1 MLKAVVI
8 MTGDDHANGGTAG
21 RFDTYL
27 ANSPAGCSVA
37 NWECIRGTSYIFP
50 NTPLSDTDAA
60 SYVAQGFEV
69 AVHIN
74 TNCGDWTPATL
85 ASFYNTQLTQFT
97 GAYPHVPA
105 PATNRVHCIVWSDYA
120 TQPQVELN
128 NGMRFD
134 TNYYYWP
141 GSWVQDRPGHFTGSG
156 MPMRYATSTGQMID
170 VYQAATQI
178 TDESAQTYT
187 TTINTLLDNAL
198 GPLGYYGAF
207 TANMHTDFNPSEGAT
222 GSAAIVA
229 SAKARGVP
237 VISARQMLDWL
248 DGRNASTFS
257 AISWSGNVL
266 SFNVAVGAGGT
277 GLQALVPASAGS
289 SPINNVTLNGAPVTF
304 TTQTLKGVAYAIFPA
319 GAGTYAVTYGA
330 DTTPPTISNVSAAP
344 SLTTSVITWTTNEV
358 SDSKVNYGTDPA
370 QLLSVVSNAT
380 AVTSHSLTLT
390 ALSANTTYFYRVS
403 SADAASNTAVQ
414 PAAPS
419 PAASFTTAGAT
430 IAGRVTSVT
439 GCAGATVTLSGAAS
453 ATTSVDGSGNYVLS
467 GLSNGS
473 YSVAASKNGCTFV
486 PPSQAVTIAGS
497 SASGVDFAAQAVVI
511 SGTISPVSIGSG
523 ATVTLSGTSSQ
534 AVTADASGN
543 YSFNAVIDG
552 PYTVTPTKAGFVFT
566 PANRA
571 VTIARASQTGV
582 NFTGSAVP
590 TFSISGAIPGA
601 GGATL
606 TLSGASSATTTADPS
621 GNYTFTGLLD
631 GTYTVTPAK
640 SGFTFSPAS
649 ATVTISGANGTANFT
664 AQAVVITGTVSP
676 VSIGNGAT
684 LTLSGAASAVVS
696 ADASGVY
703 TFSGIANGSYTVTPS
718 KNGFTFTPANQAVTV
733 TGSSVT
739 AIDFTGQAAPTFSIS
754 GTITG
759 GANATVNVT
768 GAATASTTADAAG
781 NYTVSGLANGTY
793 TVTVVKSGFTFAP
806 ASRAVTIVSANV
818 TSVNFTAQPVLIS
831 GTITPVSI
839 GAGATVTLSGAA
851 SAVVTADASGNY
863 TFSGVANGAYTVT
876 PTKSG
881 GFTFAPTSRAVTV
894 SGASVTGV
902 NFTGAAPTFSLS
914 GTITGGGG
922 ATVNM
927 TGGAT
932 GTVTADASGNYS
944 FSGLVAGTY
953 TITPVKSGF
962 TMTPPNQAVTIT
974 TANVTGVSFVAQAIP
989 TFAISG
995 TITPA
1000 SVGAGATV
1008 TLSGA
1013 ASAVVTADASGNYS
1027 FGGLS
1032 NGAYT
1037 VTPTKAGSVFTPAN
1051 QSVTVNGAG
1060 VTGVNFTGV
1069 TNTAPIAVDA
1079 TVTVGRS
1086 TRSTTITSPSFST
1099 TAANELLLA
1108 FVAVDNVNANATT
1121 VTGIT
1126 TTGLTWTLVRRT
1138 NTQRGGAEIW
1148 RAFVTTPRTNMT
1160 ARATISQSVAAAIT
1174 VMGFKN
1180 VDTTGTNGAGAI
1192 GATGS
1197 NNALSGAPTASL
1209 TTTRANSLVIGVG
1222 SDWDQ
1227 ALNRTSGPNQTL
1239 VSQFLATDG
1248 DTFWVQR
1255 QNGLIAASG
1264 TVVTIN
1270 DTAPTTDRFNLTI
1283 CEVRGQ

>member
-1 MLKAVVI
+1 MFNTTTAPDTTPPTIVTVTPPANASGVRTNIQVTATFSEPINSSTITTTSFQLRNPSGTAVAATVTYDPGSRTATLTPSAALGNSVVYTAVVKAGVKDGAGNATPSDYSWSFTTAAPPPPPPTQGPGGPVLVVTSSGNPFTSYYAEILRAEGFSAFATADLSTVTSTTLAGYDLVVLGETALTATQVSMFTNWVTAGGNLIAMKPDKQLAGLLGLTDAGATLANGYLLVDTSTSPGAGIVNQTIQFHGTADRYTLNGATSVATLYSSATASTSNPAVTMRQVGSGSAVAFTYDLARSIVLTRQGNPAWSGQERDGQVPIRSDDLYFGAKVGDVQPDWVDLSKVAIPQADEQQRLLWNIILKANANKKPLPRFWYFPRMLKAVVI

-134 TNYYYWP
+134 TTYYYWP

-198 GPLGYYGAF
+198 GPLGYYGAV

-606 TLSGASSATTTADPS
+606 TLSGASSATTTADRIRQLHVYRSPGRHLHGNARQERLHVLTGKRDRYDFRREWNRELHRAGGGHHRHGLAGVDWQRRHADPQWRGHCRGQRRCLRRLHLQRDRERLVYRDTLEERLHVYAGEPS
-621 GNYTFTGLLD
+621 GYGHWFERHGNRLHRAGGTDLQYLGDDHRWGQRDGQRDRGRHGLD
-631 GTYTVTPAK
+631 HG
-640 SGFTFSPAS
+640 
-649 ATVTISGANGTANFT
+649 
-664 AQAVVITGTVSP
+664 
-676 VSIGNGAT
+676 
-684 LTLSGAASAVVS
+684 
-696 ADASGVY
+696 
-703 TFSGIANGSYTVTPS
+703 
-718 KNGFTFTPANQAVTV
+718 
-733 TGSSVT
+733 
-739 AIDFTGQAAPTFSIS
+739 
-754 GTITG
+754 
-759 GANATVNVT
+759 
-768 GAATASTTADAAG
+768 
-781 NYTVSGLANGTY
+781 
-793 TVTVVKSGFTFAP
+793 
-806 ASRAVTIVSANV
+806 
-818 TSVNFTAQPVLIS
+818 
-831 GTITPVSI
+831 
-839 GAGATVTLSGAA
+839 
-851 SAVVTADASGNY
+851 
-863 TFSGVANGAYTVT
+863 
-876 PTKSG
+876 
-881 GFTFAPTSRAVTV
+881 
-894 SGASVTGV
+894 
-902 NFTGAAPTFSLS
+902 
-914 GTITGGGG
+914 
-922 ATVNM
+922 
-927 TGGAT
+927 
-932 GTVTADASGNYS
+932 
-944 FSGLVAGTY
+944 
-953 TITPVKSGF
+953 
-962 TMTPPNQAVTIT
+962 
-974 TANVTGVSFVAQAIP
+974 
-989 TFAISG
+989 
-995 TITPA
+995 
-1000 SVGAGATV
+1000 
-1008 TLSGA
+1008 
-1013 ASAVVTADASGNYS
+1013 
-1027 FGGLS
+1027 
-1032 NGAYT
+1032 
-1037 VTPTKAGSVFTPAN
+1037 
-1051 QSVTVNGAG
+1051 
-1060 VTGVNFTGV
+1060 
-1069 TNTAPIAVDA
+1069 
-1079 TVTVGRS
+1079 
-1086 TRSTTITSPSFST
+1086 
-1099 TAANELLLA
+1099 
-1108 FVAVDNVNANATT
+1108 
-1121 VTGIT
+1121 
-1126 TTGLTWTLVRRT
+1126 
-1138 NTQRGGAEIW
+1138 
-1148 RAFVTTPRTNMT
+1148 
-1160 ARATISQSVAAAIT
+1160 
-1174 VMGFKN
+1174 
-1180 VDTTGTNGAGAI
+1180 
-1192 GATGS
+1192 
-1197 NNALSGAPTASL
+1197 
-1209 TTTRANSLVIGVG
+1209 
-1222 SDWDQ
+1222 
-1227 ALNRTSGPNQTL
+1227 
-1239 VSQFLATDG
+1239 
-1248 DTFWVQR
+1248 
-1255 QNGLIAASG
+1255 
-1264 TVVTIN
+1264 
-1270 DTAPTTDRFNLTI
+1270 
-1283 CEVRGQ
+1283 